1 VSGRTLV
8 VAELDAWSDLT
19 AWIESTDWASRVS
32 SLGGFG
38 LLLAWDGEP
47 PSFDEVATLARALI
61 RDGLYFFGAWGP
73 GSDRVEYAVDVVDVS
88 LAVEAKAP
96 ADSPIVMTTS
106 ATEGPLADA
115 LYELWDLA
123 PRDDGMPA
131 GPARVVVTLAA
142 PLRAAEV
149 RAYFE
154 AAADS

>member
-1 VSGRTLV
+1 
-8 VAELDAWSDLT
+8 
-19 AWIESTDWASRVS
+19 
-32 SLGGFG
+32 
-38 LLLAWDGEP
+38 
-47 PSFDEVATLARALI
+47 
-61 RDGLYFFGAWGP
+61 
-73 GSDRVEYAVDVVDVS
+73 VS